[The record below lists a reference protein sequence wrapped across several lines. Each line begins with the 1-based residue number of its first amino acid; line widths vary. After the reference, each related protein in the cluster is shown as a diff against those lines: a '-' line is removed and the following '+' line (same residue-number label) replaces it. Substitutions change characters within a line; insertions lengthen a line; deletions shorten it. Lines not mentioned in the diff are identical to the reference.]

1 MSFGLRQAHV
11 HLPAF
16 SSTHRN
22 THRAHM
28 HACAHMGAHMALVI
42 MKRTVEGKVKG
53 LRVKLRYL
61 GLVVIR

>member
-28 HACAHMGAHMALVI
+28 HACTHMALVI
-42 MKRTVEGKVKG
+42 MKRTVEGKIKG

-61 GLVVIR
+61 GLVVN